1 MSASSSGQHKY
12 ACSTCARRKI
22 KCDKTDPCSNCSK
35 ARAQCLYE
43 EHPPPRPRKRAAD
56 EDLIAR
62 LGAYE
67 DLLRENNIDFSHF
80 SHSWIPSELQGKLKY
95 SISESESPNST
106 PGTNNLAT
114 SKDPQLINRP
124 AEWERNFCRH
134 DQETLRIM
142 ISKLKFPPT
151 RYLHYPEAPCLYP
164 IPPLHT
170 IMSGG
175 GSTSYKLHPE
185 PRHIYRLWQQFVEAV
200 NPLIKIVHVPTT
212 QQQILEA
219 SWDVENISPP
229 LAALMFSIYSLA
241 VISLSSAQC
250 QATYGEERP
259 TLITRYRVAAL
270 SALIAADF
278 LTTKDLQLL
287 TAFALFLLTDPDSEF
302 TSSLTPTAV
311 RIGQKMGLHKPSHP
325 KVSFFESEMRI
336 RLWWQLNAL
345 DSRAR
350 GSHVPGM
357 RPPALVEFGDIR
369 VPLNVNDADL
379 HPDMTEP
386 PTEHVGPTEMTC
398 VLIKFQIFQW
408 LRHSTASLRVFEGI
422 SHTPEKSK
430 RALEMEDVLI
440 DKLESIYQENF
451 LQYLD
456 LKIPL
461 HALSHAM
468 AILASSRLRYMAHHP
483 RFRAVTHDEATY
495 MKKEEGDIAFNSA
508 VTSLEM
514 LQIGEQSQYSRHL
527 FTHISSTFQLET
539 NVYIISE
546 LRRRFSGE
554 RVDMAWKLVHDFFSE
569 YEEIVNDQE
578 NSFFV
583 ALGEMVLEAWEARR
597 KHFIHEQGVMAPRS
611 LPRFIELLWNKQ
623 QLRNGQN
630 MQVATT
636 LDSQNLD
643 TFELPDVH
651 DVDFDW
657 ESWGTFWRF

>member
-12 ACSTCARRKI
+12 ACSSCARRKI
-22 KCDKTDPCSNCSK
+22 KCDKADPCSNCSK
-35 ARAQCLYE
+35 AEVECLYE

-67 DLLRENNIDFSHF
+67 SLLRDNNIDFSHF
-80 SHSWIPSELQGKLKY
+80 SHSWIPSDLQGKLKY
-95 SISESESPNST
+95 SASGSESPTLT
-106 PGTNNLAT
+106 PGTNNPAT
-114 SKDPQLINRP
+114 SKDPHVDNRS
-124 AEWERNFCRH
+124 AEWERCLWTSLPM
-134 DQETLRIM
+134 E
-142 ISKLKFPPT
+142 LKFPPT
-151 RYLHYPEAPCLYP
+151 RYLHYSEDPCLYP
-164 IPPLHT
+164 IPPLHS
-170 IMSGG
+170 IMSSG
-175 GSTSYKLHPE
+175 GSTGHKLHPE
-185 PRHIYRLWQQFVEAV
+185 PRQIYRLWQQFVEAV
-200 NPLIKIVHVPTT
+200 NPLIKIVHVPTM

-219 SWDVENISPP
+219 SWGLENISPP

-250 QATYGEERP
+250 EATYGEPRP

-369 VPLNVNDADL
+369 VPLNVNDSDL
-379 HPDMTEP
+379 HPEMTEP

-398 VLIKFQIFQW
+398 VLIKFHIFQW
-408 LRHSTASLRVFEGI
+408 LRHSSASLRVFEGI
-422 SHTPEKSK
+422 SNTPEKSK
-430 RALEMEDVLI
+430 RALEMEDDLI
-440 DKLESIYQENF
+440 DKLESIYHEKF

-456 LKIPL
+456 LNIPL
-461 HALSHAM
+461 HALSNAI

-483 RFRAVTHDEATY
+483 RFRAVTHNGAVY
-495 MKKEEGDIAFNSA
+495 MKKEEGDLAFNSA
-508 VTSLEM
+508 VTSLEK

-539 NVYIISE
+539 NVYITSE
-546 LRRRFSGE
+546 LRRRYSGE
-554 RVDMAWKLVHDFFSE
+554 RVEMAWKLVQDFFDE
-569 YEEIVNDQE
+569 YEKLLSDEQ

-583 ALGEMVLEAWEARR
+583 ALGDITLEAWEARR
-597 KHFIHEQGVMAPRS
+597 RYFQNHGQGAMDYTP

-623 QLRNGQN
+623 QLRNGQSV
-630 MQVATT
+630 QVATT

-657 ESWGTFWRF
+657 ESWSSFWRF

>member
-1 MSASSSGQHKY
+1 
-12 ACSTCARRKI
+12 
-22 KCDKTDPCSNCSK
+22 
-35 ARAQCLYE
+35 
-43 EHPPPRPRKRAAD
+43 
-56 EDLIAR
+56 
-62 LGAYE
+62 
-67 DLLRENNIDFSHF
+67 
-80 SHSWIPSELQGKLKY
+80 
-95 SISESESPNST
+95 
-106 PGTNNLAT
+106 
-114 SKDPQLINRP
+114 
-124 AEWERNFCRH
+124 
-134 DQETLRIM
+134 
-142 ISKLKFPPT
+142 
-151 RYLHYPEAPCLYP
+151 
-164 IPPLHT
+164 
-170 IMSGG
+170 MSGG
-175 GSTSYKLHPE
+175 GSTSHKLHPE
-185 PRHIYRLWQQFVEAV
+185 PRQIYRLWQQFVEAV
-200 NPLIKIVHVPTT
+200 NPLIKIVHAPTM

-219 SWDVENISPP
+219 SWNLENISPP

-250 QATYGEERP
+250 EATYGEPRP

-369 VPLNVNDADL
+369 VPLNVNDSDL
-379 HPDMTEP
+379 HPEMTEP
-386 PTEHVGPTEMTC
+386 PTEHIGPTEMTC
-398 VLIKFQIFQW
+398 VLIKFHIFQW
-408 LRHSTASLRVFEGI
+408 LRHSSASLRVFEGI
-422 SHTPEKSK
+422 SNTPEKSK
-430 RALEMEDVLI
+430 RALEMEDALI
-440 DKLESIYQENF
+440 DELESIYHEKF

-456 LKIPL
+456 LNIPL
-461 HALSHAM
+461 HALSNAM

-483 RFRAVTHDEATY
+483 RFRAVTHDGAVY
-495 MKKEEGDIAFNSA
+495 MKKEEGDLAFSSA

-546 LRRRFSGE
+546 LRRRFAGE
-554 RVDMAWKLVHDFFSE
+554 RVEMAWKLVQDFFDE
-569 YEEIVNDQE
+569 YEKLLSDEQ

-583 ALGEMVLEAWEARR
+583 ALGEITLEAWEARR
-597 KHFIHEQGVMAPRS
+597 RYFQNHGQGVMECNP
-611 LPRFIELLWNKQ
+611 LPRFIELLWNRQ

-636 LDSQNLD
+636 LDSQSLD

-657 ESWGTFWRF
+657 ESWSSFWRF

>member
-22 KCDKTDPCSNCSK
+22 KCDKADPCSNCSK
-35 ARAQCLYE
+35 AEVQCLYE

-67 DLLRENNIDFSHF
+67 GLLRDNNIDFSHL
-80 SHSWIPSELQGKLKY
+80 SHSWISSDMQGKLKH
-95 SISESESPNST
+95 SMSGSESPSLT
-106 PGTNNLAT
+106 PSTNNLAT
-114 SKDPQLINRP
+114 SKDSHVDNGS
-124 AEWERNFCRH
+124 AEWER
-134 DQETLRIM
+134 
-142 ISKLKFPPT
+142 
-151 RYLHYPEAPCLYP
+151 
-164 IPPLHT
+164 
-170 IMSGG
+170 G
-175 GSTSYKLHPE
+175 GSTSHKLHPE
-185 PRHIYRLWQQFVEAV
+185 PGQIYRLWQQFVEAV
-200 NPLIKIVHVPTT
+200 NPLIKIVHVPTM

-219 SWDVENISPP
+219 SWDLENISPP
-229 LAALMFSIYSLA
+229 LAGLMFSIYSLA

-250 QATYGEERP
+250 EATYGEPRP

-369 VPLNVNDADL
+369 VPLNINDADL

-386 PTEHVGPTEMTC
+386 PTEHIGPTEMTC
-398 VLIKFQIFQW
+398 W
-408 LRHSTASLRVFEGI
+408 LRHSSASLRVFEGI
-422 SHTPEKSK
+422 SNTPEKSK
-430 RALEMEDVLI
+430 RVLEMEDALI
-440 DKLESIYQENF
+440 DKLESIYHERF

-456 LKIPL
+456 LNIPL
-461 HALSHAM
+461 HALSNAM

-483 RFRAVTHDEATY
+483 RFRAVTHDGAVY
-495 MKKEEGDIAFNSA
+495 MRKEEGDLAFNSA
-508 VTSLEM
+508 VTSLEK

-527 FTHISSTFQLET
+527 FTHISSTFKLET

-554 RVDMAWKLVHDFFSE
+554 RVEMAWKLVQDFFNE
-569 YEEIVNDQE
+569 YQELLNDEQ

-583 ALGEMVLEAWEARR
+583 ALGEITLDAWEARR
-597 KHFIHEQGVMAPRS
+597 RYFQNHGQEIMEYSP

-630 MQVATT
+630 LQVAAM

-651 DVDFDW
+651 DVNFDW
-657 ESWGTFWRF
+657 ESWSSFWRF